1 MKVVEFVSVV
11 RIRVTKIGDRVYM
24 MMITKQDRV
33 RKKGSR
39 VKSRMNWKD
48 ICRW

>member
-11 RIRVTKIGDRVYM
+11 RIRVTNSGDRVYM

-33 RKKGSR
+33 CEEKQG
-39 VKSRMNWKD
+39 D
-48 ICRW
+48 E